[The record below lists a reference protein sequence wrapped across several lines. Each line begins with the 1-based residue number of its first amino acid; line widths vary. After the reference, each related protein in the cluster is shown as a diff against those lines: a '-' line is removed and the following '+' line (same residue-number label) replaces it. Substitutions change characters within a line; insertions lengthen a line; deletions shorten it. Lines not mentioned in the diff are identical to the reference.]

1 LTNDQLVGT
10 IRAADPMASGISAA
24 SQRDRRVRR
33 LIRLPMRASS
43 VAIAGMISG
52 TGSCGP
58 SATRRGTSQ
67 RIGRDRTGSPSRGA
81 SVTVAPMAEPSEP
94 DVETREYLVDVLG
107 EFVARAGTGPLL
119 LPPVEPGKAAFP
131 DPWAATRAGI
141 ALLLRRLAWHAGL
154 DRAIKVEDRQVGA
167 RPTERKPATRVALVE
182 VQRSAAVFA
191 LEFIGADDVAGTL
204 AHEIG
209 VSFAVLH
216 RPDGVDPYRTA
227 EAPVIVVDPD
237 VDLERGSIAAVYLGL
252 GVLAANAARQNH
264 AVLEGQGF
272 NPLLVAKVG
281 VELEAGYLP
290 SSSLT
295 YLVAVQAALRGETTP
310 PRGLVPA
317 QRREVEAWLELLD
330 RAALRA
336 RFGITGDLPVSKRP
350 TPTAFPDTGLKPDAP
365 RHKIAF
371 RWRTNRGGLGL
382 IAGTLLGIG
391 AAIAAAPTLMP
402 WLVIGGAVGGHLFG
416 RQIRV
421 PRCSACA
428 TTLTG
433 LAQRCTAC
441 GAVMRGDIAHLS
453 DRLAAEEQLQ
463 DTEDHAAS

>member
-1 LTNDQLVGT
+1 
-10 IRAADPMASGISAA
+10 
-24 SQRDRRVRR
+24 
-33 LIRLPMRASS
+33 
-43 VAIAGMISG
+43 
-52 TGSCGP
+52 
-58 SATRRGTSQ
+58 
-67 RIGRDRTGSPSRGA
+67 
-81 SVTVAPMAEPSEP
+81 MAEPSEP
-94 DVETREYLVDVLG
+94 DIETREHLVDVLG
-107 EFVARAGTGPLL
+107 EFVARAGAGPLL

-131 DPWAATRAGI
+131 DPWAATRAGA

-154 DRAIKVEDRQVGA
+154 DRAIEVEDRQVGA
-167 RPTERKPATRVALVE
+167 RPTERKPATRVTLVE
-182 VQRSAAVFA
+182 VRRSAAVFE
-191 LEFIGADDVAGTL
+191 LEFIGADDIAGTL

-209 VSFAVLH
+209 VAFAVLH
-216 RPDGVDPYRTA
+216 PPDGVDPYRTA
-227 EAPVIVVDPD
+227 EAPAVAVDPD

-272 NPLLVAKVG
+272 HPLVVAKVG

-290 SSSLT
+290 ASSLT
-295 YLVAVQAALRGETTP
+295 YLVAVQAALRGETEP
-310 PRGLVPA
+310 PGGLVPA
-317 QRREVEAWLELLD
+317 QHREVEAWLEVLD

-336 RFGITGDLPVSKRP
+336 QLGIAGDAPAGERP
-350 TPTAFPDTGLKPDAP
+350 TPTAFPDAKLEPDAP
-365 RHKIAF
+365 RDKIAF

-391 AAIAAAPTLMP
+391 ASIAAAPTLMP
-402 WLVIGGAVGGHLFG
+402 WLAIGGAIGGHLFG

-428 TTLTG
+428 TLLKG
-433 LAQRCTAC
+433 LAQRCTKC

-463 DTEDHAAS
+463 DAEDRTAT